1 MDQTNLPLLIGLEV
15 TVLLNLVLAGGL
27 WFCLREL
34 KRARIRG
41 MTLRREA
48 AKWKREL
55 ALKKPSADGETL
67 SADEFLKQSIKQNQ
81 SFYQE
86 QFEESD
92 IADLNAQTPGP
103 AKLLAFRHQF
113 LSKELQL
120 RQLHEGELPLNELTE
135 QLLPL
140 LTDFGPTVSEPV
152 ESASAPTPISSGS
165 SDLEGQLNH
174 YKQLYDDLLVTLQRS
189 KDTIKSLALRLSDI
203 IDTGMDEDQL
213 NALVEELNNSMDAF
227 GELSGISSDSGTS
240 QLEDEVKEIRK
251 AYEMG
256 MNLMEHFEHSIN
268 HTASVMQSIKEHT
281 QLVESNRMNYE
292 EGETLDRNSVLANNK
307 RYSRILSDA
316 DTLCE
321 TLQKELDNGKAIIG
335 NFLAMTR
342 KFQDQSTRI
351 VILQSREKQL
361 NSDLKQ
367 MKQSQHEALLHLK
380 ARDVQLDA
388 LNKKYILNQESEA
401 LEKLIDFAKQIHEVE
416 QEIAELDQQEVTT
429 SSRKQRQ
436 QLVQKRMGLEILVR
450 KEVGLEE

>member
-15 TVLLNLVLAGGL
+15 TILLNLVLAGGL

-34 KRARIRG
+34 KQARLRG
-41 MTLRREA
+41 MSLRREA

-55 ALKKPSADGETL
+55 ALKKPSSEGAGL
-67 SADEFLKQSIKQNQ
+67 SPDDFLKQAIEHNQ
-81 SFYQE
+81 AFYQE
-86 QFEESD
+86 QFDQGD
-92 IADLNAQTPGP
+92 INDLDSQTPGQG
-103 AKLLAFRHQF
+103 LILAFRHQL
-113 LSKELQL
+113 LSRELEL
-120 RQLHEGELPLNELTE
+120 RKAHEGDLSLDQLTQ
-135 QLLPL
+135 QL
-140 LTDFGPTVSEPV
+140 EPV
-152 ESASAPTPISSGS
+152 FKSLSQPVEVPVTNSAPAAPMSTGD
-165 SDLEGQLNH
+165 SDLENQLNH

-189 KDTIKSLALRLSDI
+189 KETIKSLALRLSDI
-203 IDTGMDEDQL
+203 IDTGMDENQL
-213 NALVEELNNSMDAF
+213 NSLLEELNNSMDAF
-227 GELSGISSDSGTS
+227 GELSGISSDSGAT

-268 HTASVMQSIKEHT
+268 HTDSVKQSIKEHS

-292 EGETLDRNSVLANNK
+292 EGETIDRNSVLANNK
-307 RYSRILSDA
+307 RYSRILGDA

-367 MKQSQHEALLHLK
+367 MKQSQQEAQLHLK

-388 LNKKYILNQESEA
+388 LNKKFVLNQESEA
-401 LEKLIDFAKQIHEVE
+401 LDKLIELAKQIHEVE
-416 QEIAELDQQEVTT
+416 QEIAELDQQEATT
-429 SSRKQRQ
+429 TTRKQRQ
-436 QLVQKRMGLEILVR
+436 KLVQKRMGLEILVR